1 MLARSS
7 GLSRLTRLTR
17 LKPSIRQNSS
27 HHHANAHHAPIQ
39 GDGTVRICLIQ
50 AMLTTALMTPGVA
63 KSFAFA
69 GVLYVIYLMDRSV
82 AARNNGVGLLTRL
95 CGSILDE
102 GMSNEELYA
111 MMEASRE
118 TTMEH
123 YELKQKPIQRVIYP
137 EYGHLEYVDT
147 NA

>member
-1 MLARSS
+1 
-7 GLSRLTRLTR
+7 
-17 LKPSIRQNSS
+17 
-27 HHHANAHHAPIQ
+27 
-39 GDGTVRICLIQ
+39 
-50 AMLTTALMTPGVA
+50 MTPGVA
-63 KSFAFA
+63 KSFAIA

-82 AARNNGVGLLTRL
+82 AAKNNGVGLLTRL
-95 CGSILDE
+95 CSSIIDK

-147 NA
+147 NT